1 MENNE
6 NIEQII
12 EQTPNDMELG
22 KEIRS
27 RKNKFKEELELMND
41 KYIRLY
47 SDFENFKKRKQSD
60 IEKVKED
67 SILKCAEPIIE
78 VYDDIKLSLVN
89 IKDESVLDGINLI
102 LNKLKNGISKMGLE
116 EISNDVYDPNIHDV
130 ISVLQPNSTDIIDV
144 LSSGY
149 KIGNQIVRYPKVI
162 LGKKQNNE

>member
-102 LNKLKNGISKMGLE
+102 LNKLKSGISKMGLE

-130 ISVLQPNSTDIIDV
+130 ISVLQPDSTDIIDV

-149 KIGNQIVRYPKVI
+149 KIGDRIVRYPKVI
-162 LGKKQNNE
+162 LGKKQ

>member
-130 ISVLQPNSTDIIDV
+130 ISVLQPDSTDIIDV

-149 KIGNQIVRYPKVI
+149 KIGDRIVRYPKVI
-162 LGKKQNNE
+162 LGKKQ

>member
-89 IKDESVLDGINLI
+89 IKDDSVLDGINLI

-130 ISVLQPNSTDIIDV
+130 ISVLQPDSTDIIDV

-149 KIGNQIVRYPKVI
+149 KIGDRIVRYPKVI
-162 LGKKQNNE
+162 LGKKQ

>member
-22 KEIRS
+22 KKIRS

-102 LNKLKNGISKMGLE
+102 LNKLKSGISKMGLE

-130 ISVLQPNSTDIIDV
+130 ISVLQPDSTDIIDV

-149 KIGNQIVRYPKVI
+149 KIGDRIVRYPKVI

>member
-22 KEIRS
+22 KKIRS

-67 SILKCAEPIIE
+67 SILKCVEPIIE

-102 LNKLKNGISKMGLE
+102 LDKLKNGISK
-116 EISNDVYDPNIHDV
+116 ISICYF
-130 ISVLQPNSTDIIDV
+130 T
-144 LSSGY
+144 
-149 KIGNQIVRYPKVI
+149 
-162 LGKKQNNE
+162 

>member
-22 KEIRS
+22 KKIRS

-89 IKDESVLDGINLI
+89 IKDDSVLDGINLI

-130 ISVLQPNSTDIIDV
+130 ISVLQPDSTDIIDV

-149 KIGNQIVRYPKVI
+149 KIGDRIVRYPKVI
-162 LGKKQNNE
+162 LGKKQ